1 MRKYFIVLISLL
13 LILTSNSLVAQD
25 KEVILTIDDNKIYT
39 EEFLRLF
46 NKNNLD
52 ENIITKQALDEYMPL
67 FINFKLKVME
77 AKSLGMDTLDSFKK
91 ELATYRNQLAMP
103 YLTDEDTENYM
114 LKEAYQRGNFDMRAK
129 HILFTIDGLGS
140 PQDTLQAWN
149 NAIDV
154 RNQALKGSDFS
165 ALAQKYSKDPSAQDR
180 DYQGTL
186 IKGNGGDL
194 GYFTVFNMLYPF
206 ENAIY
211 NMKIGDISMP
221 IRSPHGYHLIQ
232 LIDKKPALGNIQ
244 LAHVIIHRTENSDTE
259 QNKKKA
265 YDAYNLLESGKPF
278 GEVAKLY
285 SDDKTTR
292 DEGGLLPWFPVY
304 RLMPQFIETIH
315 TLKQN
320 QYSKPFETQ
329 AGWHIIKLIDV
340 QRQGS
345 YEDEV
350 ERIRKKIAN
359 GDRMSVI
366 TDAFVEKVKAKH
378 NFTENLNN
386 VDEVATRVTDSIFAT
401 SWKPSEA
408 EGLNKVVF
416 TIGDKTYTQEDLAK
430 QLAYTQRLSAPT
442 YIPFYVRNVY
452 DNWMKKEVIKYAD
465 MHIEDDYP
473 SFKILIDEYKDGILL
488 FNLTDKMVW
497 NKAIEDTIGLENYY
511 KTVCN
516 NYMLDER
523 LQADSYT
530 LKGNSKLLK
539 SIENSVKKGL
549 SYNEILKKHSL
560 DSTQLTVKQIIINKN
575 DLDKWNNVK
584 WEKGVSVSATVK
596 NNEYHIIDVTDILPA
611 QPQDLKNI
619 RGVIIS
625 EYQEYLD
632 SEWIDNLRK
641 KYSVKINTTAVNNL
655 INKK

>member
-13 LILTSNSLVAQD
+13 LILTSNSLLAQD
-25 KEVILTIDDNKIYT
+25 KEVIITIDDNKIYT
-39 EEFLRLF
+39 DEFLRLF

-52 ENIITKQALDEYMPL
+52 ENGITKQALDEYMPL

-77 AKSLGMDTLDSFKK
+77 AKSLGMDTLESFKK
-91 ELATYRNQLAMP
+91 ELSTYRNQLAMP
-103 YLTDEDTENYM
+103 YLTDEEAENFL
-114 LKEAYQRGNFDMRAK
+114 LKEAYQRGNFDMRVK
-129 HILFTIDGLGS
+129 HILFGIDGIGS

-149 NAIDV
+149 KAIEV

-165 ALAQKYSKDPSAQDR
+165 ELAQKYSKDPSAQDR
-180 DYQGTL
+180 DFQGTL

-194 GYFTVFNMLYPF
+194 GYFTVFRMFYPF
-206 ENAIY
+206 ENAIH

-221 IRSPHGYHLIQ
+221 IRSMHGYHLIQ
-232 LIDKKPALGNIQ
+232 LTDKKPALGNIQ
-244 LAHVIIHRTENSDTE
+244 LAHIIIIKTENSDPE

-265 YDAYNLLESGKPF
+265 NDAYNLLESGKSF

-285 SDDKTTR
+285 SDDKTTK
-292 DEGGLLPWFPVY
+292 DDGGLLPWYPVHK
-304 RLMPQFIETIH
+304 LMPQIIENIH

-329 AGWHIIKLIDV
+329 VGWHIIKLIDT
-340 QRQGS
+340 QKQGS
-345 YEDEV
+345 YEDEI
-350 ERIRKKIAN
+350 ERIRKKMVDS
-359 GDRMSVI
+359 DRMSVI
-366 TDAFVEKVKAKH
+366 IDAFVEKVKAKH
-378 NFTENLNN
+378 KFTENLNN
-386 VDEVATRVTDSIFAT
+386 VEEVATRVTDSIFT
-401 SWKPSEA
+401 SSWKPSEA

-416 TIGDKTYTQEDLAK
+416 TIGDKVYTQEDLVN
-430 QLAYTQRLSAPT
+430 QLAYTQRMSAPT
-442 YIPFYVRNVY
+442 YIPFYVKNVY
-452 DNWMKKEVIKYAD
+452 DNWMKKEVISYAD
-465 MHIEDDYP
+465 MHIEDDHP
-473 SFKILIDEYKDGILL
+473 NFKNLIDEYKDGILL

-523 LQADSYT
+523 LQANLYT
-530 LKGNSKLLK
+530 LKGNNKLLK
-539 SIENSVKKGL
+539 SIENDVKKGL
-549 SYNEILKKHSL
+549 SYNEILKKQSL
-560 DSTQLTVKQIIINKN
+560 DSTQLTVKQIIIGKN

-584 WEKGVSVSATVK
+584 WEKGVSVSATIK

-611 QPQDLKNI
+611 QPQELKNI

-632 SEWIDNLRK
+632 NAWIESLRK
-641 KYSVKINTTAVNNL
+641 KYSVKINTAAVNNL
-655 INKK
+655 INK